1 MTVPLRQSLNSF
13 MKMQLRN
20 HQDIIYLDIVYA
32 RKKIDIKKKKKKLYG
47 PFLLMGFNCLKAR
60 ATLRRQFTFYH

>member
-32 RKKIDIKKKKKKLYG
+32 RKKIDIKKKKKNFMA
-47 PFLLMGFNCLKAR
+47 PF
-60 ATLRRQFTFYH
+60 Y

>member
-32 RKKIDIKKKKKKLYG
+32 RKKIDIKKKKK
-47 PFLLMGFNCLKAR
+47 
-60 ATLRRQFTFYH
+60 TLWPLFIDGVQLPQG

>member
-32 RKKIDIKKKKKKLYG
+32 RKKIDIKKKKKK
-47 PFLLMGFNCLKAR
+47 
-60 ATLRRQFTFYH
+60 TLWPLFIDGVQLPQD

>member
-13 MKMQLRN
+13 MKMQLCN

-32 RKKIDIKKKKKKLYG
+32 RKKIDIKKKKKK
-47 PFLLMGFNCLKAR
+47 
-60 ATLRRQFTFYH
+60 TLWPLFIDGVQLPQG